1 MADLGAPSQSKVESW
16 SALILP
22 LALIVFSV
30 MILEFYVEA
39 VCAAKMEAPRC
50 ARYSTAALFLSALLL
65 AHFWTHPFTDQLLS
79 VRTPLHG
86 GGGTEHVLSGGVV
99 VSAVIFVL
107 GQYSGGA
114 AASSF
119 LLLFLLLLLL
129 LFNDLY

>member
-1 MADLGAPSQSKVESW
+1 MQSKVESW

-107 GQYSGGA
+107 GQYSGPPPPPPPLPPPL
-114 AASSF
+114 SLR
-119 LLLFLLLLLL
+119 LLLFLLF
-129 LFNDLY
+129 LFNWVH